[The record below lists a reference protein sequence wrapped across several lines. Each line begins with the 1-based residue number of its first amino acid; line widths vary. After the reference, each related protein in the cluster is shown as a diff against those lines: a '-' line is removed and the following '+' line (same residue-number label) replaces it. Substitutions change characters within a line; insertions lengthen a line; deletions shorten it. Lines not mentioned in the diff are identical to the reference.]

1 MHDAIEKIVDDLSV
15 ENNHETINELIEI
28 SKEIV
33 LSKETD
39 VSFRE
44 ETKHII
50 IDSLEILKKQVEIKR
65 WKEK

>member
-1 MHDAIEKIVDDLSV
+1 MHDAIEKIVDDLSA

-33 LSKETD
+33 LSKEID

-50 IDSLEILKKQVEIKR
+50 IDSLEILKNQVEIKR